1 MSVVDRSQL
10 ADFLRTRREALQ
22 PEDVGLPR
30 GSRRRTGGLRREE
43 VAALCGMSA
52 DYYSRIEQQ
61 RGPHPSEQMLAAIAR
76 GLHLSLDERD
86 HLFRVAGHAAPQR
99 VHRGDHINPGTMR
112 ILDRLADTPAQVM
125 SSLGETLLQTRP
137 AVALMGDDSRWT
149 GMARSMVY
157 RWFTEPAARLIY
169 PEEDHELHGRVFTA
183 QLRVAATREGPGSRA
198 AAVVT
203 ALLAA
208 SPDFTKIWAE
218 HDISALYRDQK
229 RISHPQLGLIELHCQ
244 TLVDPDQSQVL
255 LVFTAVPGTESYEK
269 LQLLSV
275 VGDQRL

>member
-1 MSVVDRSQL
+1 VDRTQL

-43 VAALCGMSA
+43 VAALCDMSA

-86 HLFRVAGHAAPQR
+86 HLFRLGGHATPQR

-125 SSLGETLLQTRP
+125 SGLGETLRQTRP
-137 AVALMGDDSRWT
+137 GIALMGDDSRWT
-149 GMARSMVY
+149 GMARAMVY
-157 RWFTEPAARLIY
+157 RWFTDPPARLFY
-169 PEEDHELHGRVFTA
+169 PEEDHAMHSRIFTA
-183 QLRVAATREGPGSRA
+183 QLRAAYTREGPSSRA
-198 AAVVT
+198 AALVT

-208 SPDFTKIWAE
+208 SSEFAAVWAA
-218 HDISALYRDQK
+218 HDISAPWTDRK
-229 RISHPQLGLIELHCQ
+229 RIAHPQVGLLEVHCQ
-244 TLVDPDQSQVL
+244 TLVDPNHSQVL

-269 LQLLSV
+269 LQLLTV
-275 VGDQRL
+275 LGDQRI